1 MNLVD
6 VPSEAFDTK
15 LLDPKVHER
24 LIADLDQVVETAG
37 VPRSAV
43 WTRLSSACTP
53 AEVEWV
59 RYLRNP
65 DNAGLV
71 IIGKEPVDLKMIA
84 IVGACLRNYTDAR
97 MMSVQEVLRRIKD
110 DNMPQCTVLLIPN
123 FCLGKD
129 DGGDIPTWEVSSLMG
144 LMIDRSA
151 RPLKTVIS
159 VPSMPVVEKQY
170 GKNMRRLIETR
181 FCSAAGD
188 ELYPPQ
194 A

>member
-1 MNLVD
+1 MNLTD
-6 VPSEAFDTK
+6 VPDEVFTSK

-24 LIADLDQVVETAG
+24 LIADLDQVVSTAG

-43 WTRLSSACTP
+43 WTPLSSACTP
-53 AEVEWV
+53 AEVAWV

-71 IIGKEPVDLKMIA
+71 IIGTSVELKMTA

-97 MMSVQEVLRRIKD
+97 MMSVQECLRRVKD
-110 DNMPQCTVLLIPN
+110 DSLPQCTVLLIPN

-129 DGGDIPTWEVSSLMG
+129 DGGDIPTWEVSG
-144 LMIDRSA
+144 LLGMLIDRSA

-159 VPSMPVVEKQY
+159 VPSMAVVEKQY

-181 FCSAAGD
+181 FCVSAGD